1 MQNNETKTT
10 VVFTPLAWTKM
21 WLLVDQF
28 NSEVAWNAL
37 CRRDEEDDRIFHV
50 EDIIVHKQRVTGGT
64 VRTDPAEYD
73 DWLGEF
79 NDEIFSKIRL
89 HGHSHYRMGAFA
101 SGLDRELQDDITAQL
116 TDDMFYIFMIVNRYR
131 DIWVKVC
138 DKKDGMMR
146 CGNAVDVKVAAPGF
160 DSVEFVIDAQSMVTN
175 DGYVACNNNEEE
187 GEEDGPGEIV

>member
-1 MQNNETKTT
+1 MQNNEATTT

-21 WLLVDQF
+21 WLLVDHF

-37 CRRDEEDDRIFHV
+37 CRRDEDDDHVFHI
-50 EDIIVHKQRVTGGT
+50 EDIVVHKQTVTGGT

-73 DWLGEF
+73 EWLGEF
-79 NDEIFSKIRL
+79 DDATFEKIRL

-101 SGLDRELQDDITAQL
+101 SGLDRELQDDITSQL
-116 TDDMFYIFMIVNRYR
+116 TGDMFYIFMIVNRYR

-146 CGNAVDVKVAAPGF
+146 WGRAVNVKVAAPGF
-160 DSVEFVIDAQSMVTN
+160 DSDDFLAVAQSMVTN
-175 DGYVACNNNEEE
+175 MGYTTNHTDEEE
-187 GEEDGPGEIV
+187 DEEDGPGKIV

>member
-1 MQNNETKTT
+1 MSNNETKTT

-21 WLLVDQF
+21 WLLVDHF

-50 EDIIVHKQRVTGGT
+50 EDIIVHKQKVTGGT

-79 NDEIFSKIRL
+79 DDETFEKIRL
-89 HGHSHYRMGAFA
+89 HGHSHYRMSSFA
-101 SGLDRELQDDITAQL
+101 SGLDRELQDDITSQL
-116 TDDMFYIFMIVNRYR
+116 TGDMFYIFMIVNRYR

-146 CGNAVDVKVAAPGF
+146 WGSAVDVKVAAPGF
-160 DSVEFVIDAQSMVTN
+160 DSVEFAADAQSMVTN
-175 DGYVACNNNEEE
+175 AGCAESNNEEE
-187 GEEDGPGEIV
+187 DEEDGPGEIV